1 MTLGSK
7 RSGRAAG
14 RMALALVASGV
25 ALSACASRP
34 YATLVPVER
43 SVPGAHKVDMLVATT
58 RAPSTVPGVVFSG
71 DRGPELSLENIIVS
85 IPPDGARKAGEVVY
99 PRPSAPDPAREFVA
113 LRIDP
118 MSQKDSDRWFQQRKS
133 PSGRLLIFVHG
144 FNSSYEEAV
153 FRFAQISYD
162 SGADAAPILFT
173 WPSQGSIFG
182 YLYDRESANYSR
194 SSLEKVIEA
203 AAARKDVTEIT
214 IMAHSMGSW
223 LTMEALRQIAI
234 RKGSL
239 PRKLGHVVLASPDLD
254 VDVFHE
260 QLDEIGPDQSRIT
273 IFTSQDDRALLVS
286 RRLAGG
292 VQRLGAVDLTKPDVQ
307 AAFAQRGITVVDLT
321 SIRTGDSLNHTKF
334 AQSAEVVQAI
344 GRRLIAGQKV
354 SEGSPGLGETLGA
367 AAIGTAQGV
376 GSAVN
381 AAVNAPAAIV
391 DPGARQRFGRSIED
405 VGRNIGG
412 SLQTVTGN

>member
-1 MTLGSK
+1 MTFGWKKGASP
-7 RSGRAAG
+7 SGVR
-14 RMALALVASGV
+14 ALALVLPLLLLGS
-25 ALSACASRP
+25 CAGRP
-34 YATLVPVER
+34 YATLIPVDR
-43 SVPGAHKVDMLVATT
+43 TVPGAHRVDMLVATT
-58 RAPSTVPGVVFSG
+58 RAPSPVPGVVFSG
-71 DRGPELSLENIIVS
+71 DRGPGLSLENIVVS
-85 IPPDGARKAGEVVY
+85 IPPAGARKPGEVVY
-99 PRPSAPDPAREFVA
+99 PRTNPPDPSREFVA

-118 MSQKDSDRWFQQRKS
+118 MNEREVDRWFRQREA

-194 SSLEKVIEA
+194 SSLERVIEQ
-203 AAARKDVTEIT
+203 AAARKDVSEIT

-223 LTMEALRQIAI
+223 LTMEALRQMAI
-234 RKGSL
+234 RNGRL
-239 PRKLGHVVLASPDLD
+239 PDKLGNVVLASPDLD
-254 VDVFHE
+254 VDVFRE
-260 QLDEIGPDQSRIT
+260 QLDEIGSDQSRIT

-307 AAFAQRGITVVDLT
+307 AGFAARSINVVDLT
-321 SIRTGDSLNHTKF
+321 SVRTGDSLNHTKF

-354 SEGSPGLGETLGA
+354 SEGRLGLGETLGA

-381 AAVNAPAAIV
+381 AAVNVPAALV
-391 DPGARQRFGRSIED
+391 DPGARQQVGRSLED

>member
-1 MTLGSK
+1 MTSS
-7 RSGRAAG
+7 SGPSTARAALLRG
-14 RMALALVASGV
+14 TLLFACLLVSG
-25 ALSACASRP
+25 CATRP
-34 YATLVPVER
+34 YATLTPVAQT
-43 SVPGAHKVDMLVATT
+43 VAGAHEVDMLVATT
-58 RAPSTVPGVVFSG
+58 RAPSPVPGVVFSG
-71 DRGPELSLENIIVS
+71 ERGPGLSVENIVVS
-85 IPPDGARKAGEVVY
+85 IPPDAVRRPGEVIY
-99 PRPSAPDPAREFVA
+99 PKRTPGDPSREFVT

-118 MSQKDSDRWFQQRKS
+118 LEAEGADKWYRRRENPD
-133 PSGRLLIFVHG
+133 GRLLIFVHG

-153 FRFAQISYD
+153 FRFAQISHD
-162 SGADAAPILFT
+162 TGVDAAPVLFT

-194 SSLEKVIEA
+194 TSLERIIED
-203 AAARKDVTEIT
+203 AAARSDVSEIT

-223 LTMEALRQIAI
+223 LTMEALRQMAI
-234 RKGSL
+234 RSGEL
-239 PRKLGHVVLASPDLD
+239 PAKLNNVILASPDLD
-254 VDVFHE
+254 VDVFNE
-260 QLDEIGPDQSRIT
+260 QLNEIGPGQSRIT

-292 VQRLGAVDLTKPDVQ
+292 VQRLGAVDLTRPEVQ
-307 AAFAQRGITVVDLT
+307 ADFERRGITVVDLT
-321 SIRTGDSLNHTKF
+321 DIRTGDGLNHTKF

-344 GRRLIAGQKV
+344 GRRFIAGQRV
-354 SEGSPGLGETLGA
+354 SESNLGLGETLGA

-381 AAVNAPAAIV
+381 AAVNVPAAIV
-391 DPGARQRFGRSIED
+391 DPGARQQLGRSLED

>member
-1 MTLGSK
+1 MTLA
-7 RSGRAAG
+7 RGRGPQRARRIAG
-14 RMALALVASGV
+14 ALVSASIFVSG
-25 ALSACASRP
+25 CASRP
-34 YATLVPVER
+34 YATLMTVER
-43 SVPGAHKVDMLVATT
+43 TVPGAHRVDMLVATT
-58 RAPSTVPGVVFSG
+58 RAPSPVPGVIFSG
-71 DRGPELSLENIIVS
+71 ERGPELSLENIVVS
-85 IPPDGARKAGEVVY
+85 IPPDGVRKAGDVIY
-99 PRPSAPDPAREFVA
+99 PKRNPPDPSREFVA

-118 MSQKDSDRWFQQRKS
+118 LTEQGANRWFEQREA

-194 SSLEKVIEA
+194 SSLERVIQQ
-203 AAARKDVTEIT
+203 AAARKDVSEIT

-223 LTMEALRQIAI
+223 LTMEALRQMAI
-234 RKGSL
+234 RDGGL
-239 PRKLGHVVLASPDLD
+239 PKKLGNVVLASPDLD
-254 VDVFHE
+254 VDVFRE

-307 AAFAQRGITVVDLT
+307 AGFAKRGINVVDLT
-321 SIRTGDSLNHTKF
+321 SVRTGDSLNHTKF

-354 SEGSPGLGETLGA
+354 SESNLGLGETIGA

-381 AAVNAPAAIV
+381 AAVNAPAALV
-391 DPGARQRFGRSIED
+391 DPGARQRVGESLQD